1 MTPAEAIRD
10 VRLRCYEDCPEYR
23 ALMDQRIEA
32 ELHSLSTLQP
42 PEGAR
47 ERTWNQIRRL
57 AVQP

>member
-42 PEGAR
+42 PDGAKDR
-47 ERTWNQIRRL
+47 GLERLR
-57 AVQP
+57 AAS

>member
-42 PEGAR
+42 PDGAKDR
-47 ERTWNQIRRL
+47 GLERLRAER
-57 AVQP
+57 

>member
-32 ELHSLSTLQP
+32 ELREFATLQP
-42 PEGAR
+42 LQGAKDR
-47 ERTWNQIRRL
+47 GLERLRAER
-57 AVQP
+57 

>member
-32 ELHSLSTLQP
+32 ELRELATLQP
-42 PEGAR
+42 LQGAKDR
-47 ERTWNQIRRL
+47 GLERLRAER
-57 AVQP
+57 

>member
-23 ALMDQRIEA
+23 ALMDRRIEA
-32 ELHSLSTLQP
+32 ELRELATVRP

-47 ERTWNQIRRL
+47 ERTLNQIRN
-57 AVQP
+57 AVKP